1 MRESEVCDLGHF
13 FFYFNHFTKNSWCE
27 IYFYESE
34 KVSLSFHFAPMV
46 VERYMF
52 NIYEKG
58 KMMQIIIFL
67 FIFFLFQFAF
77 MDLFRDKLLREPL
90 TISVVLQLTQQFSGI
105 NAVRHHYT
113 VTFSIGSASEQF
125 KLLKLL
131 HVLSKDIISFF
142 ICCKF
147 FSMRFL
153 TVLLLL

>member
-1 MRESEVCDLGHF
+1 MWNLFLWVRKSQLVISFCSDG
-13 FFYFNHFTKNSWCE
+13 SR
-27 IYFYESE
+27 
-34 KVSLSFHFAPMV
+34 KVHV
-46 VERYMF
+46 
-52 NIYEKG
+52 IYEKG
-58 KMMQIIIFL
+58 KMILCKLYFFCL
-67 FIFFLFQFAF
+67 FFFLFQFAF

>member
-1 MRESEVCDLGHF
+1 MWNLFLWVRKSQLVISFCSNG
-13 FFYFNHFTKNSWCE
+13 SR
-27 IYFYESE
+27 
-34 KVSLSFHFAPMV
+34 KVHV
-46 VERYMF
+46 V
-52 NIYEKG
+52 YEKG
-58 KMMQIIIFL
+58 KNDFMQIIIFL